1 MYTIVWRFTVKP
13 EAVAA
18 FEAHYGAEG
27 SWVQIFRTAPGF
39 VATELLR
46 DTLKPNVF
54 VTLDHWQSS
63 VAFDAFNPKAN
74 AAYQALDRECEV
86 LTLHEEK
93 LGAIGS

>member
-1 MYTIVWRFTVKP
+1 
-13 EAVAA
+13 
-18 FEAHYGAEG
+18 
-27 SWVQIFRTAPGF
+27 
-39 VATELLR
+39 
-46 DTLKPNVF
+46 NVF